1 MSTKLFTEK
10 MVNELNNNPYVISAT
25 TKRIEYTEEFK
36 EHFVEQ
42 YRLGKGPRDIFK
54 EAGFDVTALG
64 NKRIERAS
72 DRWRQAYNEG
82 KLIDQSDY
90 VHVHERRA
98 SHRETMRETIA
109 RQQGEI
115 NKLESEL
122 TELRAKLT
130 ALRD

>member
-1 MSTKLFTEK
+1 MSTKLFTQK
-10 MVNELNNNPYVISAT
+10 MVKELNNNPYVRSAT

-42 YRLGKGPRDIFK
+42 YRKGKGPREIFK

-72 DRWRQAYNEG
+72 DRWRQANNEG
-82 KLIDQSDY
+82 RFGDQKDFVQ
-90 VHVHERRA
+90 VHSRKA

-115 NKLESEL
+115 SKLEDEL
-122 TELRAKLT
+122 TELRAKLNMV
-130 ALRD
+130 